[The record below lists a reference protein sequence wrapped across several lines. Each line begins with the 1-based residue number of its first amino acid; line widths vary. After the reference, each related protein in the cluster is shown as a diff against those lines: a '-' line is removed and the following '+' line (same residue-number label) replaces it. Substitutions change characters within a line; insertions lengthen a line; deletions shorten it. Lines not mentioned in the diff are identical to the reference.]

1 MIIVIDGPSGSGK
14 SSTAKAVAE
23 KLGIEYLDSGALY
36 RAVTLI
42 WLEEE
47 RPSESEFLDIL
58 SSKKIRF
65 EYTEGTFCIRMN
77 GRDLTLELR
86 RPYVSDHVSRVAA
99 LPKVRGFVNR
109 LMREAVRNG
118 LYIADGRDLGTVVFP
133 DADLKIY
140 MDASLDVRADRRFDE
155 LKNAGESISRKE
167 VKENLR
173 LRDHADSTR
182 DEAPL
187 VQPEG
192 AKRIDTSRISF
203 DEQVEEIS
211 SYIATI
217 MTQYKSQKP

>member
-1 MIIVIDGPSGSGK
+1 MIVVIDGPSGSGK

-47 RPSESEFLDIL
+47 KPSESEFLDIL
-58 SSKKIRF
+58 SSKQIRF
-65 EYTEGTFCIRMN
+65 AYTEDTFRIQVN
-77 GRDLTLELR
+77 GRDLTLEVR

-99 LPKVRGFVNR
+99 LPKIRRFVNQ
-109 LMREAVRNG
+109 LMREAVSNG
-118 LYIADGRDLGTVVFP
+118 FYIADGRDLGTVVFP

-140 MDASLDVRADRRFDE
+140 MDASLDVRAERRFEE
-155 LKNAGESISRKE
+155 LKHAGESISRKE
-167 VKENLR
+167 VKENLQR
-173 LRDHADSTR
+173 RDHADSTR
-182 DEAPL
+182 EEAPL
-187 VQPEG
+187 VQSEG

-211 SYIATI
+211 SYVATI
-217 MTQYKSQKP
+217 INQYKS